1 MWYFEKLSPWQVSSA
16 PKHDEFFSSDNRSIA
31 HSLVREMTQNSS
43 DNPVDPNG
51 GIEVRFRFASVDT
64 DVLPAEY
71 FHGLE
76 SHLNCTLAHAAP
88 ALRAAKM
95 SVLTVEDF
103 GTTGLT
109 GAYDDPTDNGNF
121 NSFWRRYGESQ
132 KTRSKG
138 GRHGV
143 GKSTAANASRIRTV
157 FGLTR
162 RSDDGKLLL
171 YGQAALWPHVL
182 PDEKERRDSYG
193 LFSSAIHPA
202 PPLPYEGRDALSF
215 AKAFG
220 LDRGERTGLSLVIPD
235 PVPELTEDAVIEA
248 TVENCFHQIIT
259 GQLRVI
265 VGNTALTAESVDDVV
280 VRLPSLR
287 PIAEAT
293 ALSRESARKGAP
305 ALQSAQRRER
315 LDEGE
320 FELAQL
326 ADLRHRWAAGQTVSL
341 RLWVPVQGKKR
352 GEETMGEAWL
362 YLRRAKS
369 AETARETYVRGRI
382 IVPERRLMQGK
393 DVLGLMVVRDGALSQ
408 FLGDSEQPSHTRWI
422 MSKLKGQYSAPEYA
436 FRRARHALADF
447 ERLVVGS
454 QEGEAIKDLLKPF
467 FYRSADP
474 QPREADDDKGRR
486 SISIPPA
493 SPPVLEVRAI
503 RGGFVAVRPAGAS
516 ALPRV
521 RVEIRYNVRRGK
533 PKFKREDFDLDS
545 TAMAIECEGPL
556 AAISKDASTGT
567 LVVQGVQT
575 GFRMKVTG
583 FDPNRDLYVH
593 VQEEGEAA
601 HGA

>member
-1 MWYFEKLSPWQVSSA
+1 MWYFEKLSAWQVSSA

-43 DNPVDPNG
+43 DNPVEPG
-51 GIEVRFRFASVDT
+51 GAVEVRFRFTAVD
-64 DVLPAEY
+64 VGALPAEY
-71 FHGLE
+71 FRGLE
-76 SHLNCTLAHAAP
+76 PHLKCTLVHAAP

-95 SVLTVEDF
+95 NVLTVEDF

-132 KTRSKG
+132 KAESKG

-143 GKSTAANASRIRTV
+143 GKSTAASASQIRTV

-182 PDEKERRDSYG
+182 PGEKDRRDSYG
-193 LFSSAIHPA
+193 LFSGVSHPE
-202 PPLPYEGRDALSF
+202 PPMPYEGADALSF
-215 AKAFG
+215 AGAFG
-220 LDRGERTGLSLVIPD
+220 LARGDRTGLSLVIPA
-235 PVPELTEDAVIEA
+235 PLPELTEDAVVEA
-248 TVENCFHQIIT
+248 SAENCFHQVVA
-259 GQLRVI
+259 GQLRVV
-265 VGNTALTAESVDDVV
+265 VGNTALTAESISDVV
-280 VRLPSLR
+280 ARFPSLH
-287 PIAEAT
+287 PIAEAV
-293 ALSRESARKGAP
+293 ALSQESVRAGAP
-305 ALQSAQRRER
+305 DLQSAKRRER
-315 LDEGE
+315 LDES
-320 FELAQL
+320 ELDPAQL
-326 ADLRHRWAAGQTVSL
+326 ADLRRRWTAGQTVSL
-341 RLWVPVQGKKR
+341 RLWVPIQGKRR
-352 GEETMGEAWL
+352 GEEAIGEAWL

-369 AETARETYVRGRI
+369 AETAQETYVRGRI

-393 DVLGLMVVRDGALSQ
+393 EVLGLMVVRDGALSQ

-422 MSKLKGQYSAPEYA
+422 MSKLKGLYTAPEHP

-467 FYRSADP
+467 FFKPAEP
-474 QPREADDDKGRR
+474 LPRPPDDDKGKPPVV
-486 SISIPPA
+486 IPPA

-503 RGGFVAVRPAGAS
+503 RGGFVAVRPAGTD
-516 ALPRV
+516 ALRKI
-521 RVEIRYNVRRGK
+521 RIEIRYNVRKGK
-533 PKFKREDFDLDS
+533 PRFRREDFDLDS
-545 TAMAIECEGPL
+545 AEIAIECEGP
-556 AAISKDASTGT
+556 AATISKDAATGT
-567 LVVQGVQT
+567 LMAMGVQA

-583 FDPNRDLYVH
+583 FDTNRDLYVRA
-593 VQEEGEAA
+593 QEEAEAT